1 MKKKC
6 IAIAKKAMVWTLAA
20 TMLVATPLT
29 ASAAG
34 LRGVYKVEDGWG
46 NTYDQ
51 NGDDDTRTGT
61 VTSTGSRS
69 AVLDSDS
76 KLEGIVLSETNVDMM
91 MKGAYDPANQKTHEL
106 SVEFIWQENKKD
118 DKLEERL
125 EKLLTWKSGNNSI
138 VSLNHK
144 VQSGKTNEMTLVAKS
159 GGKTTVTVSLDDY
172 TNNIHF
178 TTTANVNVKQIA
190 TDLIW
195 DKVALNADA
204 YDGVSLDLNEYVKPD
219 PDTAT
224 DNITF
229 EIVKD
234 EAKSATLKNGILKL
248 KKNKDGKKVTV
259 VAIGEEVKKPVE
271 ITIKKA
277 TPATKV
283 EIRKVGEED
292 LIKKYDWL
300 VNNDGDSEG
309 QKFEVVLSSKKE
321 DGTVTTDRE
330 NCTDKITWSSKKPA
344 IVEVKGNGKGDEVT
358 LVAKSVGTAQIT
370 AQASSGKK
378 ATLGVTVRANLTGF
392 EITAATANLYSGQ
405 SIKLGSNQHFA
416 ANGTDNF
423 TDAGLTWSFYSDNE
437 NTQENKKEL
446 ADMKKVATINA
457 KTGVLTIKPDVSAT
471 QVVKVTATNAKAIG
485 KKGDDAEQ
493 IAKAKTL
500 KPTGEKFIQFNLTQ
514 IDITSIQVTEMNK
527 DKAQIARAYVDGNKV
542 KMEKGATVTIAADTS
557 RTYKVAA
564 VAKITEDGEEKLV
577 TALDGKPVAAAL
589 NWASSKDTL
598 ATATMDSNSGNGT
611 VKGIKKGT
619 PTITVSGA
627 TKKGNKYVAIKATF
641 KASVT
646 VPTKSI
652 VLSTKNSAI
661 AATNKNQTITL
672 KATLDKGTTSKAKDI
687 VWTATKNGDPYSDIK
702 GGKLKLTKDNYE
714 AGDVFVVTAKI
725 ANAGVQSSMTL
736 KVVKP
741 SKSVQFVQDEGST
754 TKLTTISKKSTDP
767 TFDIYTKVQMTDG
780 TWAVE
785 DKINKNN
792 VAPVTYT
799 VNKSGIV
806 QLVGNKVTPIKK
818 GTVKI
823 TAKTADGK
831 TANLTVKVT
840 D

>member
-46 NTYDQ
+46 NMYDQ

-61 VTSTGSRS
+61 VTSTYTGSKS
-69 AVLDSDS
+69 GVLKNDSN
-76 KLEGIVLSETNVDMM
+76 LVGIVLDETNVDLTME
-91 MKGAYDPANQKTHEL
+91 GAYNPEKQETKTL
-106 SVEFIWQENKKD
+106 TVEFVWQDGMKD
-118 DKLEERL
+118 KEKEEEHL
-125 EKLLTWKSGNNSI
+125 AKLLTWKSGENSI

-144 VQSGKTNEMTLVAKS
+144 VDNGKTNQMTLVAKS

-172 TNNIHF
+172 ANNIHF
-178 TTTANVNVKQIA
+178 TSTANVNVKQIA
-190 TDLIW
+190 TGLKW
-195 DKVALNADA
+195 DDVALNKDA
-204 YDGVSLDLNEYVKPD
+204 YEGVSLDLNEYVTTV

-234 EAKSATLKNGILKL
+234 DAKSATLKNGILKL
-248 KKNKDGKKVTV
+248 KKNKVDKDVTV
-259 VAIGEEVKKPVE
+259 VAIGEKVKEPVT

-283 EIRKVGEED
+283 EIRKVGRTE

-330 NCTDKITWSSKKPA
+330 NCTDKVTWSSKKPA

-378 ATLGVTVRANLTGF
+378 ATLSVTVRANLTGF

-423 TDAGLTWSFYSDNE
+423 TDAGLTWSFDGDK
-437 NTQENKKEL
+437 QEVAK
-446 ADMKKVATINA
+446 MKKVATINA
-457 KTGVLTIKPDVSAT
+457 KTGVLTIKPDVSAFGESDR
-471 QVVKVTATNAKAIG
+471 VKVTAKNAKVIG
-485 KKGDDAEQ
+485 KKDEAEYK
-493 IAKAKTL
+493 KAKELPSGNTL
-500 KPTGEKFIQFNLTQ
+500 EFKLTQ
-514 IDITSIQVTEMNK
+514 IDITSIQVLEMNN
-527 DKAQIARAYVDGNKV
+527 AQIAGASGNGNKV
-542 KMEKGATVTIAADTS
+542 TTAKGATVTIAADTS
-557 RTYKVAA
+557 RTYKVVAE
-564 VAKITEDGEEKLV
+564 AKITEDGEEKLV
-577 TALDGKPVAAAL
+577 TALDGKPVATTL

-598 ATATMDSNSGNGT
+598 ATATMDSNNGNGT

-687 VWTATKNGDPYSDIK
+687 VWTATRITKDGSNTPVPESDIK
-702 GGKLKLTKDNYE
+702 GGKLKLTKDKYE
-714 AGDVFVVTAKI
+714 AGDKFIVTAKI
-725 ANAGVQSSMTL
+725 ANAGVQSSMEL
-736 KVVKP
+736 KVVVP
-741 SKSVQFVQDEGST
+741 SKKVQFVDNPESETQ
-754 TKLTTISKKSTDP
+754 KKTLEFESSDADP
-767 TFDIYTKVQMTDG
+767 AMIYTKVQTDNG
-780 TWAVE
+780 WTVADDE
-785 DKINKNN
+785 NN

-799 VNKSGIV
+799 VSKSGIV
-806 QLVGNKVTPIKK
+806 QLVDKKVTPIKK

-823 TAKTADGK
+823 TATTADGK
-831 TANLTVKVT
+831 KATLTVKVK
-840 D
+840 